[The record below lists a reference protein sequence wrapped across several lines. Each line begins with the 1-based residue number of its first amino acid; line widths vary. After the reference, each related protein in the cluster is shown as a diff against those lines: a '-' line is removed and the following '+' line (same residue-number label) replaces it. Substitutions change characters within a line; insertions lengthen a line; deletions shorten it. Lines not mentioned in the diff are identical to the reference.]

1 MQLYLTL
8 PVANTEGERSF
19 SVLKQIKNRLW
30 SNIGQ
35 DKVSDLS
42 ILSIESSI
50 TRNLN
55 CDQIIK
61 SFARDKAQKRL
72 CKVKSL

>member
-8 PVANTEGERSF
+8 PIANTEGEYSF
-19 SVLKQIKNRLW
+19 SVLKQIKNRLR

-35 DKVSDLS
+35 GKVSDLS
-42 ILSIESSI
+42 ILSIVSSI

-55 CDQIIK
+55 CDQMIK
-61 SFARDKAQKRL
+61 SFAMDKAQK
-72 CKVKSL
+72 KAM